1 MNLQENIQRI
11 RQMMGLLKEV
21 VTDLPDD
28 SYLTMNIKYFDKY
41 TDELIIIFE
50 PKLKESGGDFVKF
63 KNSIVKDYGKY
74 GEVIL
79 QDDIKIDNRYLN
91 SLKADGKRAFNNF
104 LKRAFEKYFNTK
116 LLDQKPNQVS
126 DKVNCD
132 PTNFEIL
139 GPMVAKG
146 DKSLESYW
154 VREPGA
160 KVYKIKLPDE
170 CREQLSMEERNIYV
184 TLEPTENR
192 IHFPKG
198 VPDKLRGKGLGTLI
212 YLEMIKKLG
221 YITSSMGNS
230 AAIKMVYQDLVTNPK
245 YEKDLMTLLLQKQI
259 LIFDK
264 NTNLNVE
271 EIFKNFV
278 EKKYTDKNSVRAS
291 QSLIDRLGQVYYDWY
306 DSLENE
312 TEETIKQK
320 IEKYKNLEPNGGDE
334 VFDEKT
340 NKVWTFN
347 GSREEKQKDGTMKKV
362 IQLSN
367 KDFGAMI
374 LPFEEITRFKVINRQ
389 FEKN

>member
-11 RQMMGLLKEV
+11 KQMMGLLNEV

-41 TDELIIIFE
+41 TDELIKIFE

-63 KNSIVKDYGKY
+63 KNSIVKGYSNY
-74 GEVIL
+74 GEALL
-79 QDDIKIDNRYLN
+79 QDDIQVDNRYLN
-91 SLKADGKRAFNNF
+91 SLRADGKRTFNNF

-116 LLDQKPNQVS
+116 LPDQKPNQVS

-154 VREPGA
+154 ITEPGA

-170 CREQLSMEERNIYV
+170 CREQLSMEERNMYV

-192 IHFPKG
+192 IHFAKG
-198 VPDKLRGKGLGTLI
+198 VPDKLRGKGLGSLI
-212 YLEMIKKLG
+212 YLAMIKKLG

-230 AAIKMVYQDLVTNPK
+230 AAIKMVYQDLITNPK
-245 YEKDLMTLLLQKQI
+245 YENDLMTLLLQKQI

-264 NTNLNVE
+264 NTDLNVE

-278 EKKYTDKNSVRAS
+278 EKKYTDKKSVRAS
-291 QSLIDRLGQVYYDWY
+291 KSLIDRLGQVYYDWY
-306 DSLENE
+306 DNLENE
-312 TEETIKQK
+312 TQETIQQK
-320 IEKYKNLEPNGGDE
+320 IEKYKDLEPSGGDE

-340 NKVWTFN
+340 KKVWTFN
-347 GSREEKQKDGTMKKV
+347 GSWEDKQKDGTMKKV
-362 IQLSN
+362 IQLTN
-367 KDFGAMI
+367 KDFGAAI
-374 LPFEEITRFKVINRQ
+374 LPYDEIKRFKVINRQ
-389 FEKN
+389 FDK

>member
-11 RQMMGLLKEV
+11 REMMGLVTEV

-41 TDELIIIFE
+41 TDELIKIFE

-63 KNSIVKDYGKY
+63 KNSIVKGYGNY

-79 QDDIKIDNRYLN
+79 QDDIQVDNRYLN

-116 LLDQKPNQVS
+116 LPDQRPNRV
-126 DKVNCD
+126 DGKVNCD

-154 VREPGA
+154 ISEPGA

-170 CREQLSMEERNIYV
+170 CREQLSMEERNMYV
-184 TLEPTENR
+184 TLEPRENR

-212 YLEMIKKLG
+212 YLAMIKKLG

-245 YEKDLMTLLLQKQI
+245 YENDLMTLLLQKQI
-259 LIFDK
+259 LIFDI
-264 NTNLNVE
+264 NTDLNVE

-278 EKKYTDKNSVRAS
+278 DKKYTDQKSVRAS
-291 QSLIDRLGQVYYDWY
+291 KSLIDRLGQVYYDWY
-306 DSLENE
+306 NSLENE
-312 TEETIKQK
+312 TEETIQQK
-320 IEKYKNLEPNGGDE
+320 IEKYKDLEPSGGDE
-334 VFDEKT
+334 VFDKKT

-347 GSREEKQKDGTMKKV
+347 GSWEEKQKDGSMKKV

-374 LPFEEITRFKVINRQ
+374 LPYEKISRFKVINRQ
-389 FEKN
+389 FEK

>member
-1 MNLQENIQRI
+1 
-11 RQMMGLLKEV
+11 MMGLVTEV

-41 TDELIIIFE
+41 TDELIKIFE

-63 KNSIVKDYGKY
+63 KNSIVKGYGNY

-79 QDDIKIDNRYLN
+79 QDDIQVDNRYLN

-116 LLDQKPNQVS
+116 LPDQRPNQVS

-146 DKSLESYW
+146 DSSLENYW
-154 VREPGA
+154 VSEPGA

-170 CREQLSMEERNIYV
+170 CRKQLSMEERNMYV
-184 TLEPTENR
+184 SLEPRENR
-192 IHFPKG
+192 IHFAKG

-212 YLEMIKKLG
+212 YLAMIEKLG

-245 YEKDLMTLLLQKQI
+245 YENDLMTLLLQKQI

-264 NTNLNVE
+264 NTDLNVE
-271 EIFKNFV
+271 EIFKKFV
-278 EKKYTDKNSVRAS
+278 DKKYTDKKSVRAS

-306 DSLENE
+306 NSLEDE
-312 TEETIKQK
+312 TEETIQQK
-320 IEKYKNLEPNGGDE
+320 IEKYKDLEPSGGDE
-334 VFDEKT
+334 VHDEKT

-347 GSREEKQKDGTMKKV
+347 GSWEEKQKDGGMKKV

-374 LPFEEITRFKVINRQ
+374 LPYEEISRFKVINRQ
-389 FEKN
+389 FEK

>member
-11 RQMMGLLKEV
+11 REMMGIVTEV

-41 TDELIIIFE
+41 TDELIKIFE

-63 KNSIVKDYGKY
+63 KNSIVKGYGNY

-79 QDDIKIDNRYLN
+79 QDDIQVDNRYLN

-116 LLDQKPNQVS
+116 LPDQRPNQVS
-126 DKVNCD
+126 DKVGCD

-139 GPMVAKG
+139 GPIVSTG
-146 DKSLESYW
+146 DKSLESYLIS
-154 VREPGA
+154 EPGG

-170 CREQLSMEERNIYV
+170 CREQLSMEERNMYV
-184 TLEPTENR
+184 TLEPRENR
-192 IHFPKG
+192 IHFGKG
-198 VPDKLRGKGLGTLI
+198 VPDKLRGKGLGSLI
-212 YLEMIKKLG
+212 YLAMIKKLG
-221 YITSSMGNS
+221 YITSSMANT

-245 YEKDLMTLLLQKQI
+245 YENDLMTLLLQKQI

-264 NTNLNVE
+264 NTDLNVE

-278 EKKYTDKNSVRAS
+278 DKKYTDKKSVRAS
-291 QSLIDRLGQVYYDWY
+291 KSLIDRLGQVYYDWY
-306 DSLENE
+306 NNLENE
-312 TEETIKQK
+312 TQETIQQK
-320 IEKYKNLEPNGGDE
+320 IEKYKDLEPSGGDE
-334 VFDEKT
+334 VYDNKT
-340 NKVWTFN
+340 NKIWTVN
-347 GSREEKQKDGTMKKV
+347 GSFEEKQKDGSMKKV
-362 IQLSN
+362 IQLTN

-374 LPFEEITRFKVINRQ
+374 VPYDEISRFKVINRQ
-389 FEKN
+389 FEK